1 MLPSDTRRPLDPADE
16 SAAAAPAPTIEP
28 DPADPPTVQPFSRE
42 PAGPVGE
49 PTYAWTGYVRAPE
62 PRPRGGITTVHLSI
76 VVVGLLA
83 GAALFLSG
91 FSLGRQ
97 AATTPGT
104 PVSEEQAFVPFWDA
118 YRAVTEHYAGGDVD
132 RKTIIEGAIRG
143 MIEALGDPYSSYLSS
158 EEYRKSLQGISGQF
172 EGVGA
177 EMSARAT
184 EGDGE
189 CTPLAATCRLV
200 IVKPIE
206 ESPADKAGIE
216 PGDIVT
222 HIDGAS
228 VEGMTV
234 EDAVGKVRGPKG
246 TTVVLTILR
255 GDEPAR
261 DVSIVRDVIVEKEV
275 LTRTLAGG
283 NVGYIRLA
291 GFSETGAGEVK
302 AALKADIDAG
312 RRKIILDLRGN
323 PGGFVTAARTVASQ
337 FIAEGPIFWQEDADG
352 VQVPT
357 NAETGGL
364 ATDSSVKLVVLI
376 DGGSASAAEIVAGAL
391 QDTGRATLVGDDS
404 YGKGTVQEWQ
414 PLPDDT
420 GGFRLTVAKW
430 LTPNKR
436 WIHETGLAPDVRADA
451 GPATEI
457 GAEDPS
463 VLKALEVLGAT
474 AAIPLTRAA

>member
-1 MLPSDTRRPLDPADE
+1 
-16 SAAAAPAPTIEP
+16 
-28 DPADPPTVQPFSRE
+28 
-42 PAGPVGE
+42 
-49 PTYAWTGYVRAPE
+49 
-62 PRPRGGITTVHLSI
+62 
-76 VVVGLLA
+76 
-83 GAALFLSG
+83 
-91 FSLGRQ
+91 
-97 AATTPGT
+97 
-104 PVSEEQAFVPFWDA
+104 
-118 YRAVTEHYAGGDVD
+118 
-132 RKTIIEGAIRG
+132 
-143 MIEALGDPYSSYLSS
+143 
-158 EEYRKSLQGISGQF
+158 
-172 EGVGA
+172 
-177 EMSARAT
+177 
-184 EGDGE
+184 
-189 CTPLAATCRLV
+189 V

-206 ESPADKAGIE
+206 ESPADRAGIA
-216 PGDIVT
+216 PGDLVT
-222 HIDGAS
+222 HIDGVS

-255 GDEPAR
+255 GEEPAR

-275 LTRTLAGG
+275 VSRTLADGA
-283 NVGYIRLA
+283 VGYIRLT
-291 GFSETGAGEVK
+291 GFSETGADEVK

-312 RRKIILDLRGN
+312 RRKFILDLRGN

-337 FIAEGPIFWQEDADG
+337 FIAEGPIFWQEDAEG

-364 ATDSSVKLVVLI
+364 ATDSSVRLVVLI

-404 YGKGTVQEWQ
+404 FGKGTVQEWQ

-436 WIHETGLAPDVRADA
+436 WIHESGLAPDVRADA
-451 GPATEI
+451 GPAAEI

-463 VLKALEVLGAT
+463 VVKALEVLGET
-474 AAIPLTRAA
+474 AAIPVARAA